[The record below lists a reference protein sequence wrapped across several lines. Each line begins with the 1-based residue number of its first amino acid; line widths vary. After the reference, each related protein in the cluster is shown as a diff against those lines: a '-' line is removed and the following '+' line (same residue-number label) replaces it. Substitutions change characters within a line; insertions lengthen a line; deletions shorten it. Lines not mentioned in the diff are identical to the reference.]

1 MENQKQQIF
10 YIGNPLLDIS
20 CELKDNT
27 ILEKYGIQSAMASL
41 ATPEQLP
48 LYDELWNM
56 EGRQAIP
63 GGSALNS
70 ARSNNWILNNLGHQ
84 NCVTYFGS
92 IGTDEKGSVL
102 EKDLTDNGINGNFHK
117 DAETPTGTCAV
128 VVVDK
133 ERSLVANLAAACK
146 YDITHLRNNMD
157 QLKNAKLIYSTSF
170 FITSS
175 PESLM
180 EVGKYASDNN
190 VPFAFN
196 LSAVFLLQFELANVL
211 AALEHADYIF
221 ANEDEAA
228 EFAKT

>member
-1 MENQKQQIF
+1 
-10 YIGNPLLDIS
+10 LDIS
-20 CELKDNT
+20 CELPDNKV
-27 ILEKYGIQSAMASL
+27 LEKYSIQPAMASL

-48 LYDELWNM
+48 LYEELWNT
-56 EGRQAIP
+56 EGRLAIP
-63 GGSALNS
+63 GGSGLNS
-70 ARSNNWILNNLGHQ
+70 ARSNNFMLNNLGHK

-92 IGTDEKGSVL
+92 IGTDEKGAVL
-102 EKDLTDNGINGNFHK
+102 EKDLSDNGINGKFHK

-128 VVVDK
+128 IVVDK

-146 YDITHLRNNMD
+146 YDIAHLRNNMD
-157 QLKNAKLIYSTSF
+157 DLKNAKLIYSTSF

-175 PESLM
+175 PESLR
-180 EVGKYASDNN
+180 EVGQFASDNN

-228 EFAKT
+228 EFART